1 MLINI
6 IYLKYIIDITF
17 YSKRSFWQKKQICH
31 IDKAALLG
39 RIQAWV
45 RLERSRRQASLWP
58 WTKACRHTRLGR
70 SRRWVTSRRVF
81 RSSSSSFL
89 IRRSWRKRALE
100 ALSLKRFGNSQADR
114 YPMSIER
121 RLVGKIPL
129 SQRQAFEIFIW
140 ERGLK
145 RSKIPHSQRQ
155 AFEIPHRYSV
165 AFTLLETFSFCKT

>member
-1 MLINI
+1 M
-6 IYLKYIIDITF
+6 
-17 YSKRSFWQKKQICH
+17 
-31 IDKAALLG
+31 
-39 RIQAWV
+39 
-45 RLERSRRQASLWP
+45 
-58 WTKACRHTRLGR
+58 
-70 SRRWVTSRRVF
+70 F

-100 ALSLKRFGNSQADR
+100 ALSLKRFGNPQADR
-114 YPMSIER
+114 YSKSFIWER
-121 RLVGKIPL
+121 GLKRSKIPLSQRQAFEIFIWERGLKRSKIPLSQRQAFEIFIWERGLKRLKIPL